1 MKFDSFSKIVEFLT
15 ATNFSDFSIIEIVKN
30 HYLTERE
37 RRVFSY
43 YLDYIEKK
51 YRQAEIGYFVNMSQP
66 TISLLLRNC
75 RRKMVVFRKLLLKA
89 PYHIEVIKKVCTP
102 KAYLVLDRSLA
113 SVSFTKIAKEMKCTI
128 FNVSL
133 ICKCAL
139 KRLSK
144 ENKKTYGWT
153 YSFLKTLHILRSSP
167 L

>member
-1 MKFDSFSKIVEFLT
+1 MKFDSLTKIVDFLKT
-15 ATNFSDFSIIEIVKN
+15 TNFSNFSVIEVVKN

-37 RRVFSY
+37 QKVFSY

-51 YRQAEIGYFVNMSQP
+51 HRQAEIGYFVNMSQP
-66 TISLLLRNC
+66 TVSLLLRNC
-75 RRKMVVFRKLLLKA
+75 RRKMVIFRNLLLKA
-89 PYHIEVIKKVCTP
+89 PGHIDVIKSVCTP
-102 KAYLVLDRSLA
+102 KACLVLDRSLA

-139 KRLSK
+139 KRLFK
-144 ENKKTYGWT
+144 MNKKTYYWA